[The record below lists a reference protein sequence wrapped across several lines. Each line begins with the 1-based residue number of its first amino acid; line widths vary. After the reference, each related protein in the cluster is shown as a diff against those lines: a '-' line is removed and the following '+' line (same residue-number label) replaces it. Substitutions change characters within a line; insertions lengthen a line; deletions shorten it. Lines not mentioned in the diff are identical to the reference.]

1 MKEQM
6 PVPSSHWNKEP
17 SICEVLLLVLTSGLL
32 FTGTIL
38 LLVPNF
44 FALVDVGFGDNPAY
58 MQVASAIRRWEFAGL
73 NVKHF
78 WGLPYLMAVLSKLT
92 GFSDRTALLLISAC
106 ASFISVSLAYR
117 LWGGWIAGFF
127 AILNFNWI
135 HCSFLGGSEPLLTAL
150 LFAAFLSVRYDRWM
164 LATLLA
170 SFGTVVR
177 PLGFFALVGIGLVLW
192 WRREF
197 RKLFLSMLIS
207 LAIGGLYVLPLA
219 LYFGDPLATV
229 HSYSSNT
236 NRWLF
241 GLPFYAIIKGT
252 LLYPPPVT
260 NLVLS
265 FGWVVFVLTGS
276 IMMIAKQS
284 FRQYSQTHPVE
295 VIFAALYLLAIY
307 SYNLPFWARM
317 SFARF
322 AIPII
327 PFVLLAL
334 EPWIPKDRRLMWGIG
349 LISSVLA
356 AVSAAGLRNTLEIL
370 RNAL

>member
-1 MKEQM
+1 MKERM
-6 PVPSSHWNKEP
+6 FVPPSHWKMEP
-17 SICEVLLLVLTSGLL
+17 SISEALLLVLTSGLL
-32 FTGTIL
+32 FTATIL

-44 FALVDVGFGDNPAY
+44 FTLVDVGFGDNHAY
-58 MQVASAIRRWEFAGL
+58 MRVAAAIRSWEFSGL
-73 NVKHF
+73 VIKHF
-78 WGLPYLMAVLSKLT
+78 WGLPYLMAALSKLT

-106 ASFISVSLAYR
+106 ASFISVGLAYR
-117 LWGGWIAGFF
+117 LWGGWVAGFF
-127 AILNFNWI
+127 AALNFDWMQR
-135 HCSFLGGSEPLLTAL
+135 SFLGGSEPLLTAL
-150 LFAAFLSVRYDRWM
+150 LFAAFLSIRYDRWM

-170 SFGTVVR
+170 SFATVVR
-177 PLGFFALVGIGLVLW
+177 PLGIFSLVGIGLTLLW
-192 WRREF
+192 RKEF
-197 RKLFLSMLIS
+197 RKLCLSTLIS
-207 LAIGGLYVLPLA
+207 LAIGGLYVLPLT

-229 HSYSSNT
+229 HSYGPNT

-252 LLYPPPVT
+252 ILYPPPVT

-276 IMMIAKQS
+276 IMMVAKES

-334 EPWIPKDRRLMWGIG
+334 ESWIPKDRRLMWGIG

-356 AVSAAGLRNTLEIL
+356 AVSAAGLRNILEIL
-370 RNAL
+370 RNVL

>member
-1 MKEQM
+1 M
-6 PVPSSHWNKEP
+6 PVPSSHWKTEP
-17 SICEVLLLVLTSGLL
+17 SISEVLLLVLTSGLV
-32 FTGTIL
+32 FTATIL

-44 FALVDVGFGDNPAY
+44 FTLVDAGFGDNSAY
-58 MQVASAIRRWEFAGL
+58 MRVASAIRRWKFAGL
-73 NVKHF
+73 SVKHF
-78 WGLPYLMAVLSKLT
+78 WGLPYLMAVVSKLT
-92 GFSDRTALLLISAC
+92 GFSDRTALLLISA
-106 ASFISVSLAYR
+106 STSIISVGLAYR
-117 LWGGWIAGFF
+117 LWGGWVAGFF
-127 AILNFNWI
+127 AVLNFDWMQR
-135 HCSFLGGSEPLLTAL
+135 SFLGGSEPLLTAL
-150 LFAAFLSVRYDRWM
+150 LSAAFLAVRYDRWM

-177 PLGFFALVGIGLVLW
+177 PLGFFALVGIGLALW

-197 RKLFLSMLIS
+197 RKLILAALIGF
-207 LAIGGLYVLPLA
+207 AVGGLYVLPLA

-229 HSYSSNT
+229 HSYSPNT

-265 FGWVVFVLTGS
+265 FGWVFFILFGS
-276 IMMIAKQS
+276 IMMVAKKS
-284 FRQYSQTHPVE
+284 FRLYSQTHPVE

-334 EPWIPKDRRLMWGIG
+334 KPWIPKDRRLMWGIG